1 MEVRTQA
8 QHSRSGEA
16 RSEHRAHWAILK
28 NLALQLIA
36 AAVLLLGCGFVYWR
50 IEPHAATLADGLWL
64 AFVTASTVGFG
75 DVVPSTPASRL
86 FSVVVVLL
94 GFAVL
99 SLVTAAIAAALV
111 GTQERRIEREILHDM
126 HQQLRRVHE
135 ELASLRKELHRPGGD
150 TP

>member
-1 MEVRTQA
+1 MEVQSQA
-8 QHSRSGEA
+8 QHGKSGEA
-16 RSEHRAHWAILK
+16 RDARRANWAILK
-28 NLALQLIA
+28 NLGWQLIA
-36 AAVLLLGCGFVYWR
+36 AGALLFGCGFVYWW

-111 GTQERRIEREILHDM
+111 GTQERRIEREILRDM

-135 ELASLRKELHRPGGD
+135 ELASLRQELRRPGND
-150 TP
+150 AP

>member
-8 QHSRSGEA
+8 QHDKSGEA
-16 RSEHRAHWAILK
+16 RDAHRANWTILK
-28 NLALQLIA
+28 NLAWQLIA
-36 AAVLLLGCGFVYWR
+36 AGALLLGCGFVYWW
-50 IEPHAATLADGLWL
+50 IEPHARTLSDGLWL

-75 DVVPSTPASRL
+75 DVVPSTSASRL

-111 GTQERRIEREILHDM
+111 GTQERRIEREILRDM
-126 HQQLRRVHE
+126 HLQLRRVHE
-135 ELASLRKELHRPGGD
+135 ELASLRKELQRPGGG